1 MCYPSARWPGLE
13 PKDIARIAVEVASN
27 KQASDILMLDLHG
40 HASFADYFV
49 ICSAG
54 STRQISSITNDLE
67 RTLRDRGVRAH
78 HREGADSSGWVLV
91 DFGDV
96 IAHIFSPETRAYY
109 DLEGAWSAAPQVV
122 RIQ

>member
-1 MCYPSARWPGLE
+1 MEA
-13 PKDIARIAVEVASN
+13 KDIARTAVEVASD
-27 KQASDILMLDLHG
+27 KQASDILMLDLRG
-40 HASFADYFV
+40 HASFTDYFV
-49 ICSAG
+49 ICSAD

-67 RTLRDRGVRAH
+67 RTLRDHGIRAH
-78 HREGADSSGWVLV
+78 HREGTDSSGWVLV

-96 IAHIFSPETRAYY
+96 IVHIFSPETRAYY